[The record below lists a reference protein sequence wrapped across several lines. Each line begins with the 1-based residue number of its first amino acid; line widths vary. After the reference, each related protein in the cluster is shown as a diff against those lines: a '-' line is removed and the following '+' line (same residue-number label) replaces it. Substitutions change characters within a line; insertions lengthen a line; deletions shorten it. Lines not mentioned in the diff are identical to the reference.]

1 MECGILD
8 IEYRRGLEFKIC
20 LWKAHTNNIRL
31 LFSVFRPDCDY
42 LECAAD
48 FPDCVARG
56 AGPAVL
62 LAVQARHL
70 QPRAVQGARR
80 RGGGRQPRDPR
91 LERGDGAPRVLRR
104 QQLPRLSAEPA
115 VERSQAQVAGDN

>member
-1 MECGILD
+1 MS
-8 IEYRRGLEFKIC
+8 
-20 LWKAHTNNIRL
+20 LWQANTNNIRL
-31 LFSVFRPDCDY
+31 LFSVFRPNCDY
-42 LECAAD
+42 LERAAD
-48 FPDCVARG
+48 FPDRVAGG

-70 QPRAVQGARR
+70 QPRDVQRARR
-80 RGGGRQPRDPR
+80 RRGGRQPRDPR